1 MPEKDA
7 IHMKMENARMLVL
20 LSVLA
25 ALGSAAL
32 ATVVIIPELVYGWA
46 GLDTYSL
53 CLVPLLISILFAFSS
68 LLYGFFAG
76 KSAQEDEE
84 KELLAKRKDRAFEV
98 EDMRFSSQKTF
109 ANYKKYAPYV
119 ITCLAALCIA
129 ICLTLFWR
137 RWGLRVGPISPASPL
152 HAAFVASI
160 LMITSLFGGAFCLG
174 QSRVKDFRWLRPA
187 GAWLIATFIAA
198 LFATVSALLNK
209 WNHPEVD
216 FYLRNILSAFYALLG
231 AEFVVSFVSEFY
243 RPRTMEEERP
253 VFESKLLC
261 LFTEPGGLVRNIA
274 DTLDYQ
280 FGFKVSGTWIYS
292 FFEKSLIPLFIMWIM
307 TLWLFTCI
315 SEVGPNE
322 IGIRSEFGRLDKNT
336 PLSSG
341 VHFKLPWPFGSIDRF
356 KVDEVHQIVIGP
368 EYGNKENAKTG
379 AKKKDDSIVLWTQD
393 HYGKE
398 SRYVVAAESKL
409 EDDNAVSFL
418 SVSMPVQFKIR
429 RKMIAEYAYDNI
441 DPRTILKNIG
451 EMVAVKYLA
460 SVDILNVMSGDRG
473 KAAEEFKQILQKEV
487 DKNNLGIDI
496 LFVNLH
502 DAHPPVGSVSEAFQD
517 VIGAR
522 EERDKYVLDAKKY
535 AGKTIPAAEA
545 EAVKDEYLAEAYK
558 VNNIKVAAAEAERFT
573 KQLQAYRVMPGIF
586 RLRTYLDFLETD
598 CKDARKYI
606 MSSNF
611 PYEIYEINLEG
622 KTRFDLLDVDLGDIA
637 TGK

>member
-7 IHMKMENARMLVL
+7 IHTKMENARMLVL

-32 ATVVIIPELVYGWA
+32 AVLIIIPELVYGWA
-46 GLDTYSL
+46 GLDTYAL
-53 CLVPLLISILFAFSS
+53 CLIPLLLSVLFS
-68 LLYGFFAG
+68 LAALFHGFFAG
-76 KSAQEDEE
+76 KSAQEEEE
-84 KELLAKRKDRAFEV
+84 KEILAKRKDRSFDV
-98 EDMRFSSQKTF
+98 EDIRFSSQKTF
-109 ANYKKYAPYV
+109 INYKKYAPYV
-119 ITCLAALCIA
+119 ITCLGALCIG
-129 ICLTLFWR
+129 ICLAVFWR
-137 RWGLRVGPISPASPL
+137 SWGFRVASISPVSPL
-152 HAAFVASI
+152 HAAFVSSI
-160 LMITSLFGGAFCLG
+160 LMIISLFSGAFCLG
-174 QSRVKDFRWLRPA
+174 QSRIKDFRWLRPA

-198 LFATVSALLNK
+198 LFATLAALMSK
-209 WNHPEVD
+209 WKHPEVD
-216 FYLRNILSAFYALLG
+216 FYLRNILTVFFAVLG
-231 AEFVVSFVSEFY
+231 SEFIVSFVSEFY
-243 RPRTMEEERP
+243 RPRTMDEERP

-292 FFEKSLIPLFIMWIM
+292 FFEKSLVPLFIMWIL

-315 SEVGPNE
+315 CEVGPNE
-322 IGIRSEFGRLDKNT
+322 IGIRSEFGRLDINS
-336 PLSSG
+336 PLESG
-341 VHFKLPWPFGSIDRF
+341 VHFKLPWPFGLIDRF

-368 EYGNKENAKTG
+368 EYGNKENPKTG
-379 AKKKDDSIVLWTQD
+379 AKKKDDRIVLWTQD

-418 SVSMPVQFKIR
+418 SVSMPIQFKIR
-429 RKMIAEYAYDNI
+429 KNKIAEYAYGNEA
-441 DPRTILKNIG
+441 PKVILKNIG

-460 SVDILNVMSGDRG
+460 SVNILNVMSDDRG
-473 KAAEEFKQILQKEV
+473 KTAEEFKILLQQEV
-487 DKNNLGIDI
+487 EKNNLGIDI

-535 AGKTIPAAEA
+535 CSETIPVAEA
-545 EAVKDEYLAEAYK
+545 KAIRMGYEADAYK
-558 VNNIKVAAAEAERFT
+558 DNTVKVAAAEAERFT
-573 KQLQAYRVMPGIF
+573 KQLRAYREMPGIF
-586 RLRTYLDFLETD
+586 RLRTYLDFLEKD
-598 CKDARKYI
+598 CNDTRKYI
-606 MSSNF
+606 MSRNF

-622 KTRFDLLDVDLGDIA
+622 KTRFDLLDVDLGDIS

>member
-20 LSVLA
+20 LSVLT

-32 ATVVIIPELVYGWA
+32 AIVIIIPELVYGWA

-53 CLVPLLISILFAFSS
+53 CLVPLLLSIMFSLAS

-109 ANYKKYAPYV
+109 TNYKKYAPYV
-119 ITCLAALCIA
+119 ITCLGALCIA
-129 ICLTLFWR
+129 ICLAVFWR
-137 RWGLRVGPISPASPL
+137 QWGFRVGTISPASPL
-152 HAAFVASI
+152 HAAFVSSI

-187 GAWLIATFIAA
+187 GAWLIAVFLAA
-198 LFATVSALLNK
+198 LFATVSAVLNK
-209 WNHPEVD
+209 WKHPEFG
-216 FYLRNILSAFYALLG
+216 FYLRNVLSVFYAVLG
-231 AEFVVSFVSEFY
+231 AEFIVSFVSEFY
-243 RPRTMEEERP
+243 RPRTMDEERP

-292 FFEKSLIPLFIMWIM
+292 FFEKSLVPLFIMWIM

-315 SEVGPNE
+315 CEVGPNE

-336 PLSSG
+336 PLESG
-341 VHFKLPWPFGSIDRF
+341 VHFKLPWPFGAIDRF
-356 KVDEVHQIVIGP
+356 KVDEVHQIIIGP
-368 EYGNKENAKTG
+368 ELGNKENPKTG
-379 AKKKDDSIVLWTQD
+379 AKKRDDRIVLWTQD

-398 SRYVVAAESKL
+398 SRYVVAAESRL
-409 EDDNAVSFL
+409 DDDNAVSFL

-429 RKMIAEYAYDNI
+429 KNKIAEYAYDNE
-441 DPRTILKNIG
+441 DPKTILKNIG

-460 SVDILNVMSGDRG
+460 SADILHVMSDGRG
-473 KAAEEFKQILQKEV
+473 KTADDFKKMLQREV
-487 DKNNLGIDI
+487 EKNNLGIDI

-522 EERDKYVLDAKKY
+522 EERDKFVLDAKTY
-535 AGKTIPAAEA
+535 CSKTIPATESK
-545 EAVKDEYLAEAYK
+545 AVRLEYEAEAYK
-558 VNNIKVAAAEAERFT
+558 VNTVKVAEAEAERFM
-573 KQLQAYRVMPGIF
+573 KQLRAYRVMPGMF
-586 RLRTYLDFLETD
+586 TLRTYLDFLEND
-598 CKDARKYI
+598 CKDVRKYI
-606 MSSNF
+606 MASTF

-622 KTRFDLLDVDLGDIA
+622 KTRFDLLDVDLGDIS